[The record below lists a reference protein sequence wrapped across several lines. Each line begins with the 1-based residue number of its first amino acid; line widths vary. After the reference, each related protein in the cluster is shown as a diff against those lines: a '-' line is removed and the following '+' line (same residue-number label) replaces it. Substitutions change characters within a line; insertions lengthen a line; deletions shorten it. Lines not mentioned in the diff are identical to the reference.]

1 MSGAMLAEGTDA
13 MTQQTTEPAE
23 AVESDCAHHWAISSP
38 NGPTSLGSC
47 KRCGET
53 KEFKNSIKITSWES
67 EGTNANRHPR

>member
-13 MTQQTTEPAE
+13 MTQQTTELEEP
-23 AVESDCAHHWAISSP
+23 VEPDCAHHWAIQSP
-38 NGPTSLGSC
+38 NGPTSHGTC

-67 EGTNANRHPR
+67 EGTHARQSR